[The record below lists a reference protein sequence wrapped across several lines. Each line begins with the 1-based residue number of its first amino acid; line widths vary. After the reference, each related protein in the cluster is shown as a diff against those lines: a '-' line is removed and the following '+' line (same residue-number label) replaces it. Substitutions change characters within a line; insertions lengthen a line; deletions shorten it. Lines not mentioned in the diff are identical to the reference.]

1 MDTEVDEE
9 TVLQMM
15 LEEHD
20 EDAQFVQD
28 FEEQVILTCQ
38 DSPELAGS
46 PWAARMRPCLFAD
59 AAWPRGSPTQRAGS
73 VANQVTGVVNV
84 LSMPL
89 RRTQA
94 FRWTSGR
101 PSVKRMMMW

>member
-28 FEEQVILTCQ
+28 FEEQVSLTCQ
-38 DSPELAGS
+38 DCPEHASSQTQLGREDRQLNVQEVWPTRSLAS
-46 PWAARMRPCLFAD
+46 RMSSQCH
-59 AAWPRGSPTQRAGS
+59 
-73 VANQVTGVVNV
+73 
-84 LSMPL
+84 
-89 RRTQA
+89 
-94 FRWTSGR
+94 
-101 PSVKRMMMW
+101 